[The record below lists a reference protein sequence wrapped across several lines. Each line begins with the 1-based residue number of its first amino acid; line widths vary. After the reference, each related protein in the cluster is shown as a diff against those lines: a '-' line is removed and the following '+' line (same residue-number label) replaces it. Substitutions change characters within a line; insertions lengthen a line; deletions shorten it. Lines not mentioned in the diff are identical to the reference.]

1 MVFFVP
7 LSRIIAI
14 VGIVFAAIG
23 VVLNLIALDIP
34 RIIGGIISVAIRY
47 FWLLCCEG
55 WAVHQETFLFPTW
68 PAATAF
74 SRT

>member
-47 FWLLCCEG
+47 IFCCDVKDG
-55 WAVHQETFLFPTW
+55 LVTKKLF
-68 PAATAF
+68 F
-74 SRT
+74 F